1 MIKINFNQLSI
12 FCKDRDIGLIG
23 ETNENMDF
31 RGVKPINTASVG
43 DISFCRFDGEKGM
56 GLISGSNASFILIP
70 ESLALDHEYLDFLK
84 KAKKLFGICK
94 HPRFELAWLLKHF
107 WINEE
112 SVNNYK
118 THKDG
123 GLVHLSSIIS
133 DTARV
138 HVGAVV
144 KDGVVVGEGTVI
156 ETGAVVSN
164 SIIGNHCLIGSNSV
178 IGGVG
183 FGFETDQSTKQTIE
197 FPHIGLV
204 RIGDRVRVGGGTC
217 IDRASIGE
225 TIVMDDVK
233 IDNLVHIAHN
243 AKIGK
248 GTKIVALSIIGGS
261 ATIGE
266 GCWLA
271 PSVAIRDWI
280 SLGDNSIIGMGAVV
294 TKSVAEGKTVVGNP
308 AKEIEISKKRYL

>member
-1 MIKINFNQLSI
+1 MIKINFNQLSM
-12 FCKDRDIGLIG
+12 FCENRGIGLIG
-23 ETNENMDF
+23 AIDENIDF
-31 RGVKPINTASVG
+31 RGVEPIAIASFG
-43 DISFCRFDGEKGM
+43 DISFCRFDGEEGM
-56 GLISGSNASFILIP
+56 ELIGESSASFILIP
-70 ESLALDHEYLDFLK
+70 ESLALDDRYKDFFQ
-84 KAKKLFGICK
+84 KAKKLFGLCK
-94 HPRFELAWLLKHF
+94 HPRLELAWLLKQF
-107 WINEE
+107 WIDEG
-112 SVNNYK
+112 SSNNYEV
-118 THKDG
+118 HKDG
-123 GLVHLSSIIS
+123 GLVHLSSIVS
-133 DTARV
+133 DTARI

-144 KDGVVVGEGTVI
+144 KDGVVIGEGTVI

-183 FGFETDQSTKQTIE
+183 FGFETDSNTNQTIE

-204 RIGDRVRVGGGTC
+204 RIGNRVRVGGGTC

-233 IDNLVHIAHN
+233 IDNLVHIGHN

-248 GTKIVALSIIGGS
+248 GTKIVALSIVGGS
-261 ATIGE
+261 TTIGE

-280 SLGDNSIIGMGAVV
+280 SLGNNSIIGMGAVV
-294 TKSVAEGKTVVGNP
+294 TKPVAEGKTVVGNP
-308 AKEIEISKKRYL
+308 AKEIEISKRRYL